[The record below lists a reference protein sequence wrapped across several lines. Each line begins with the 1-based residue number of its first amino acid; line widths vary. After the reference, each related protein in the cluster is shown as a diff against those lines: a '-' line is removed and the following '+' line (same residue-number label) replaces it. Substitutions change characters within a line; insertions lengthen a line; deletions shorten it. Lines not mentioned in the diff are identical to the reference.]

1 MKPAAKHLH
10 TAEGKLT
17 QAAAMRGRLLKG
29 VGIVKPRKRP
39 AHFVWHRYRKEE
51 ADSAIRKHRED
62 LKAQKIRLEKGK
74 ERMAALDVAPS
85 AAGSSKATGT
95 SASLPN
101 NSNGVDI
108 TKDPTDSPEAE
119 DEGGAVN
126 KRSST
131 NLSDHQTHLM
141 FCFSRLPH
149 EEKLQWEA
157 KASEDLIEAKEE
169 YDHIVNNPPSVL
181 PKDRQR

>member
-1 MKPAAKHLH
+1 
-10 TAEGKLT
+10 
-17 QAAAMRGRLLKG
+17 MRGRLLKG

-126 KRSST
+126 KGRVRIFRTTKHISCSVSCGSHTRKSYNGRLKPARISSKQRKST
-131 NLSDHQTHLM
+131 IILSIIH
-141 FCFSRLPH
+141 
-149 EEKLQWEA
+149 
-157 KASEDLIEAKEE
+157 
-169 YDHIVNNPPSVL
+169 
-181 PKDRQR
+181 RQFYQRIDNGKRPVSSSM